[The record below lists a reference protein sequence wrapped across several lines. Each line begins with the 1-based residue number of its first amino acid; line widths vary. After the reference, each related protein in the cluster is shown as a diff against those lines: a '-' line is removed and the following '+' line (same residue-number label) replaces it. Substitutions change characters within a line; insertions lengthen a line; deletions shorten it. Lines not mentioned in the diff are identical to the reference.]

1 MEIGSG
7 WESERARARDVLL
20 TIKKRLRVGRYYARE
35 TVGGKFIRDG
45 TPDRWEYPQ
54 HLQGREG
61 GWHLRETMTRSLPE
75 HGGDPSELARHGIV
89 HAEGLEEVGV
99 LPPCVSSGGEAMIV
113 CAMG

>member
-1 MEIGSG
+1 MCEGGGRGGERDGRAFYYTYIYTSIG
-7 WESERARARDVLL
+7 
-20 TIKKRLRVGRYYARE
+20 TARE
-35 TVGGKFIRDG
+35 RQWVGKFIRDG

-61 GWHLRETMTRSLPE
+61 GWHLRETMARSFPE
-75 HGGDPSELARHGIV
+75 DGGDPSELARHGIV